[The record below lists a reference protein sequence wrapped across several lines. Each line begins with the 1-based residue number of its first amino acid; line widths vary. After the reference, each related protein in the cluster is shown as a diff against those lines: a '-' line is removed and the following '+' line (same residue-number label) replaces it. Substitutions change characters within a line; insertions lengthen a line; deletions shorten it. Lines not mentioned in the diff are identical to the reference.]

1 MPTWPTITTAPDAP
15 TRSMS
20 NDEFIAAADAF
31 VAWMATLD
39 DQLNAWSAYA
49 AAFGASLGVSSA
61 DAELA
66 ALAGLASAANKLP
79 YFTGSGTAAL
89 ADFTAAARALLDDP
103 DATTMLSTLGLSA
116 NGKSLVTAADF
127 AAMRTL
133 LSLYTSAQV
142 DSAISTAVGAVAAVP
157 TGSIHQFAMSTAPT
171 GYLECD
177 GSSVLRATYPA
188 LFTAI
193 GTTWGSADGTH
204 FNVPDLRAEF
214 VRGWD
219 HGRGVDIGRAFA
231 SSQSDDFK
239 AHTHTV
245 PFSDVAGAG
254 QCIENAAGT
263 ATDTVTSGSTGGTET
278 RPRNIALMYAIKT

>member
-1 MPTWPTITTAPDAP
+1 
-15 TRSMS
+15 
-20 NDEFIAAADAF
+20 
-31 VAWMATLD
+31 
-39 DQLNAWSAYA
+39 
-49 AAFGASLGVSSA
+49 
-61 DAELA
+61 
-66 ALAGLASAANKLP
+66 
-79 YFTGSGTAAL
+79 
-89 ADFTAAARALLDDP
+89 
-103 DATTMLSTLGLSA
+103 
-116 NGKSLVTAADF
+116 
-127 AAMRTL
+127 MRTL